1 MTEQA
6 TTATPPP
13 AKDWREFVEWADAF
27 GNIVHSAIEIR
38 GKWYGLVEN
47 SMGQIFANHHEN
59 LIFKPK
65 PKTTRPW
72 TPDEVPVG
80 AVVKNKA
87 TGVKSVI
94 LCSSDKRADIAGM
107 GWLEFQYLHNNY
119 LLELTRP
126 SGSTPGSY
134 GVCGVEE

>member
-1 MTEQA
+1 MSNTEQA
-6 TTATPPP
+6 TTPPT
-13 AKDWREFVEWADAF
+13 AKDWREFVEPVTKSGAKVLVAVQVDDTWH
-27 GNIVHSAIEIR
+27 GLTLLHGIVNTCSA
-38 GKWYGLVEN
+38 GLR
-47 SMGQIFANHHEN
+47 
-59 LIFKPK
+59 LKPK

-80 AVVKNKA
+80 ATVKAKDNGDRIVIMAADPVNGIWLA
-87 TGVKSVI
+87 T
-94 LCSSDKRADIAGM
+94 R
-107 GWLEFQYLHNNY
+107 GWKTLTSAHVNY

>member
-13 AKDWREFVEWADAF
+13 AKDWREFVKEKSAYGSKVLDAHCYE
-27 GNIVHSAIEIR
+27 GR
-38 GKWYGLVEN
+38 WYGLVLSDDGRQLLTE
-47 SMGQIFANHHEN
+47 S
-59 LIFKPK
+59 LILKPQ

-107 GWLEFQYLHNNY
+107 GWLEFQCLHNNY